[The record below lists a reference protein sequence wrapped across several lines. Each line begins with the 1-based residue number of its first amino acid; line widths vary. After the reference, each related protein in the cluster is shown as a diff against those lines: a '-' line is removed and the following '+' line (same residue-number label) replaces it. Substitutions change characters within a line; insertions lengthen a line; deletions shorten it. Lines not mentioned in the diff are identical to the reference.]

1 MRKTLFKRFSYLGK
15 TAPHLRAG
23 VKIAVLF
30 LTFLT
35 ISIYSYGQQRTVTGT
50 VTSGNEAL
58 VGVTINEKGTSNSAF
73 SDAEGKFTLRLQ
85 GNSPTLVFSFVGF
98 EEQEVVVGQRTAV
111 DVSLVE
117 STTSLDEVVVI
128 GYGQAKKS
136 DITGSVSSMSS
147 ESIQRTNKTNAFQA
161 LQGQVAGV
169 NLQMTDNKPGGAFN
183 VRIRGSNTINSG
195 EALENAGFSA
205 GQNPLFIVDGIFV
218 NDISFLNPA
227 DIGQMD
233 ILKDASA
240 TAIYGS
246 RGTNGVVIIK
256 TKGGTKGRL
265 SVSYDN
271 YFGAK
276 EAYNLPN
283 MLQGA
288 DFVDYFKDAVVGLQW
303 AGGNTAFTRDD
314 VNLNNFLRPNEIANI
329 NANKY
334 TDWIKLVDKRGFQ
347 TNHTI
352 GLSGGNENTTYGLG
366 MAYTK
371 DEGTFEGEAFDRY
384 TMRGNI
390 SSKILPNVTLG
401 YTNYIALSTRN
412 EGSREGL
419 RSAYR
424 LRPTGTPYDDNGQ
437 PVFFPLQGESF
448 ITNPLFEA
456 DNWVI
461 ETRALNYLG
470 NLSLEVT
477 PLKGLKLSSNF
488 SPNVEFSRMGEY
500 RARYNKATSGNQQN
514 TRAVVNNRNRMS
526 YTWDNII
533 NYDAKVGKDHNL
545 NTTFVYSQFLDRYEN
560 YNAERRNFT
569 TDQFLFY
576 NMGAGSVIQSV
587 GSGLSKQTL
596 ESYTGRINYSYKS
609 KYLLT
614 LTGRYDGSS
623 ILAKENKWAF
633 FPSAAFAWRIAEEN
647 FMQNQ
652 TTFSDL
658 KVRLSY
664 GQTGNNGA
672 GGGLA
677 PLGSLSLI
685 GSGFTNIGDQV
696 LQTAFVSGLAN
707 QNLTWEKTKEWNFG
721 LDFGLL
727 KNRITGTLDIYNR
740 VNTDIIFFRPVPT
753 ATGYSGVFDNV
764 GEARNR
770 GIEFAIN
777 SKNIN
782 KGDFRWNTSL
792 NFAINRNKVTKLY
805 GDLDEILFGVQG
817 GSYIHKVGYPIGS
830 IYTWEFDGIWQL
842 DELEE
847 ARKFGQQPGQVKVKD
862 IDGNGVINADDRTI
876 IGNSMPKLTGG
887 ITNTLE
893 YKNLDFSFFVYTSQG
908 VRSNSYFHISHT
920 GGFDA
925 TPGRFNSLKT
935 NYWTPDNPSNEWY
948 QPSNN
953 GPYAGALQYP
963 DVSFVKVGYITLGYS
978 LNQSF
983 LDKIKVKSARFYV
996 TGQNPFTFTNYVG
1009 WDPETAV
1016 RNSYASA
1023 HMTRTWMGGVNI
1035 KF

>member
-1 MRKTLFKRFSYLGK
+1 MRKTLFKRFACLGK

-35 ISIYSYGQQRTVTGT
+35 ISIYSYGQQRSVTGT
-50 VTSGNEAL
+50 VTSGSEAL

-85 GNSPTLVFSFVGF
+85 GSTPTLVFSFVGF

-136 DITGSVSSMSS
+136 DITGSVSSMNS
-147 ESIQRTNKTNAFQA
+147 ESIQRTNKANAFQA

-303 AGGNTAFTRDD
+303 AAGNTAFNRDD

-347 TNHTI
+347 TNHTV

-424 LRPTGTPYDDNGQ
+424 LRPTGTPYDDNGE

-477 PLKGLKLSSNF
+477 PLKGLRLSSNF

-526 YTWDNII
+526 FTWDNII
-533 NYDAKVGKDHNL
+533 NYDVKVGNDHNL

-587 GSGLSKQTL
+587 GSSLSKQTL
-596 ESYTGRINYSYKS
+596 ESYTGRINYGYKG

-623 ILAKENKWAF
+623 ILARDNKWAF
-633 FPSAAFAWRIAEEN
+633 FPSAAVAWRIAEED

-664 GQTGNNGA
+664 GQTA
-672 GGGLA
+672 DSQTSVIRYFK
-677 PLGSLSLI
+677 PLL
-685 GSGFTNIGDQV
+685 
-696 LQTAFVSGLAN
+696 
-707 QNLTWEKTKEWNFG
+707 
-721 LDFGLL
+721 
-727 KNRITGTLDIYNR
+727 
-740 VNTDIIFFRPVPT
+740 
-753 ATGYSGVFDNV
+753 
-764 GEARNR
+764 
-770 GIEFAIN
+770 
-777 SKNIN
+777 
-782 KGDFRWNTSL
+782 
-792 NFAINRNKVTKLY
+792 
-805 GDLDEILFGVQG
+805 
-817 GSYIHKVGYPIGS
+817 
-830 IYTWEFDGIWQL
+830 
-842 DELEE
+842 
-847 ARKFGQQPGQVKVKD
+847 
-862 IDGNGVINADDRTI
+862 
-876 IGNSMPKLTGG
+876 
-887 ITNTLE
+887 
-893 YKNLDFSFFVYTSQG
+893 
-908 VRSNSYFHISHT
+908 
-920 GGFDA
+920 
-925 TPGRFNSLKT
+925 
-935 NYWTPDNPSNEWY
+935 
-948 QPSNN
+948 
-953 GPYAGALQYP
+953 
-963 DVSFVKVGYITLGYS
+963 
-978 LNQSF
+978 
-983 LDKIKVKSARFYV
+983 
-996 TGQNPFTFTNYVG
+996 
-1009 WDPETAV
+1009 
-1016 RNSYASA
+1016 
-1023 HMTRTWMGGVNI
+1023 
-1035 KF
+1035 